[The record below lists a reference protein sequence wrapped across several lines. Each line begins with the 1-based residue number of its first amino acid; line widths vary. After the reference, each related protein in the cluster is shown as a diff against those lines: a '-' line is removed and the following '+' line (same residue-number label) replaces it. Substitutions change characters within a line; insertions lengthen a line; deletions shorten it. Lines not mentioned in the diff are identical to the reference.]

1 MLKRVAEIGVWL
13 FMRTLPR
20 STKTYLALVLFL
32 IAVKLLF
39 LAFPAN
45 FPLRDQEGAFSWL
58 TITIV
63 SVLGFIGLMLS
74 RRAGFPDFWEAAIS
88 HRQRFLIPALI
99 GLLYGGVTILYD
111 LRSPEPVHL
120 KLPWSIAFYAYG
132 ATLLEIVLRL
142 FAVTFLVWLISNV
155 ILRGRWQTQVFWL
168 AAVIA
173 ALYEPLP
180 SLTKIFNTGGMF
192 AALGTLVSTPLFA
205 GNLVAAYLFRKYG
218 FLAALTMRLSFYL
231 VWHLIYGGLLS
242 AAR

>member
-1 MLKRVAEIGVWL
+1 
-13 FMRTLPR
+13 MRDLSR

-32 IAVKLLF
+32 VAVKILF
-39 LAFPAN
+39 LAFPAK
-45 FPLRDQEGAFSWL
+45 FPWADQEGAFSWL
-58 TITIV
+58 TITTV
-63 SVLGFIGLMLS
+63 SFLGFIGLMLS
-74 RRAGFPDFWEAAIS
+74 RRAGFPNLWDAAVS
-88 HRQRFLIPALI
+88 NRQRFLIPALV
-99 GLLYGGVTILYD
+99 GVVYGVVTVLYD
-111 LRSPEPVHL
+111 LRNPAPVHL
-120 KLPWSIAFYAYG
+120 ELPSSLPFYAYG
-132 ATLLEIVLRL
+132 ATLLEILLRL

-180 SLTKIFNTGGMF
+180 YLTNTFNARGIL
-192 AALGTLVSTPLFA
+192 AALGVLVTAPLFA

-231 VWHLIYGGLLS
+231 VWHIIYGGLLS